1 MPQRELE
8 RKAKMTN
15 LLTQPTLGQHMSHEA
30 LRPLVRKKLFGGY
43 EVLLGPCICTVSI
56 WLFQKGAI
64 LGRTRSGRLNVLAKL
79 LPRTWANSGKE
90 TDVCGVLQ
98 EEAKKRLDEFG
109 IEPDSFPTFWLK
121 TEFSTLNRTNLE
133 LIMLSMKKVPLGK
146 IVPKLDT
153 WLMSG
158 IGFGATYPELVQ
170 KMWKGTYETLINM
183 DKWIESKEYGP
194 AISKKQILYPLE
206 EIEQNILLEVGRYI
220 SKYSPQLLEILGLQ
234 KT

>member
-1 MPQRELE
+1 
-8 RKAKMTN
+8 MTK
-15 LLTQPTLGQHMSHEA
+15 LATQLTLGQHMSHEA

-64 LGRTRSGRLNVLAKL
+64 LGRARSGRLNVLAKL

-90 TDVCGVLQ
+90 TDICGVLQ
-98 EEAKKRLDEFG
+98 EEAKKRLDDFG

-121 TEFSTLNRTNLE
+121 TEFSTLDRTNLE

-170 KMWKGTYETLINM
+170 KMWKGTYETLMNM
-183 DKWIESKEYGP
+183 DKWMKSKEYGP
-194 AISKKQILYPLE
+194 AIPKEQTPLPLE
-206 EIEQNILLEVGRYI
+206 EMEQNILLEVGRYI
-220 SKYSPQLLEILGLQ
+220 SIYFPQLLDILGLRI
-234 KT
+234 T